1 MKTPSTYEAYY
12 FLFSWMSLR
21 LPSLS
26 ETRTVIIMRSS
37 GQPQGAM
44 HAAAVYKAR
53 PQETKLLFVYVI
65 FWFHFLTNNMCGI
78 RG

>member
-1 MKTPSTYEAYY
+1 
-12 FLFSWMSLR
+12 
-21 LPSLS
+21 
-26 ETRTVIIMRSS
+26 MRSS